1 MDTEVSSGSVNHC
14 IGCLRLSV
22 FSLFCQSLSLIVE
35 TLMKLLKHLRPFGG
49 IIVVSWT
56 AVCLMFSND
65 LVLNETIFLSVN
77 YYGQKIPIT
86 A

>member
-1 MDTEVSSGSVNHC
+1 METAISSGSVNHC

-49 IIVVSWT
+49 IIVVSYT
-56 AVCLMFSND
+56 TVCVMFSNH
-65 LVLNETIFLSVN
+65 LLLNETIFPSV
-77 YYGQKIPIT
+77 YYYRQKNQ
-86 A
+86 

>member
-1 MDTEVSSGSVNHC
+1 MHFDKVEGAELLLGPHHAMETEISSCSVNHC

-56 AVCLMFSND
+56 AV
-65 LVLNETIFLSVN
+65 
-77 YYGQKIPIT
+77 
-86 A
+86 